1 MQTRSQAKYPI
12 IDFDDA
18 SKEWM
23 KNKKKIGNGMY
34 VYICKKPLS
43 SGRLYQK
50 KNECSLHK

>member
-1 MQTRSQAKYPI
+1 MQTRSQIKYPI

-34 VYICKKPLS
+34 VYVKK
-43 SGRLYQK
+43 GK
-50 KNECSLHK
+50 I